1 VIRTD
6 LDEVSAIAE
15 QERLRSLVE
24 PTGDLP
30 TDLGYGLAHP
40 RRFGLACHLGVVT
53 GIAAFGVAKTAFIGT
68 GEAPGLARGDTS
80 DLLDGEEVIGRVLR
94 TQHGVKP
101 VFVSV
106 GHKIDLARATS
117 MTLELTPS
125 YRLPQTTRLADQMS
139 RRALAAGSSL

>member
-1 VIRTD
+1 MIRTD

-68 GEAPGLARGDTS
+68 SEAPGPARGDTS